1 MTFSIRHMPE
11 ATPNINSSL
20 MAEQKRS
27 ENEIFS
33 EFLLLLHNL
42 LLIVVNFTE
51 LLIDESMP
59 QSIYFAFL

>member
-1 MTFSIRHMPE
+1 MPE